1 MPALVTRTAVKEYIG
16 NSASST
22 HDDFIDDV
30 IDRVESAFTTAIGWN
45 ILTGAEVIYPC
56 GLSGTKFTFEY
67 GPVTAATVATLTDFS
82 ADTWTNLTAGTYQL
96 RSNGRHSWIDYPTG
110 FSPSI
115 DYRISYTVG
124 YESDSIPGDI
134 QHCLAVFSA
143 LAYQKSGT
151 DLNTDRG
158 FDVVALSK
166 GDKGISGS
174 DQYRDPVELWNTT
187 VAHYKPISI

>member
-45 ILTGAEVIYPC
+45 ILTGAE
-56 GLSGTKFTFEY
+56 
-67 GPVTAATVATLTDFS
+67 VTAATVATLTDFS